1 MDKAKI
7 SERLRALRGDR
18 SISTVAADIGITP
31 AALSNYEQGIRIP
44 RDEIK
49 LKIAKYYKKS
59 VDYIFFS

>member
-18 SISTVAADIGITP
+18 SITTVAADIGITP

-49 LKIAKYYKKS
+49 ARIAKYYKKS